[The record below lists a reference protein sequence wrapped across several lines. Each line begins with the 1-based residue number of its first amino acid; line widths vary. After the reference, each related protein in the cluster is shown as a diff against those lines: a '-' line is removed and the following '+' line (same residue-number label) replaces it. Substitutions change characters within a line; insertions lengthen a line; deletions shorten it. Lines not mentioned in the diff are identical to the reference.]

1 MPITH
6 EQIINRIKDVLNEKY
21 ISSTE
26 RVERIQVAVREFD
39 MENKVNNEIQA

>member
-6 EQIINRIKDVLNEKY
+6 EKIINRIKDILHEKY

-39 MENKVNNEIQA
+39 MENQESHEVQG

>member
-1 MPITH
+1 MLTH
-6 EQIINRIKDVLNEKY
+6 EKIINRIKDILSEKY

-39 MENKVNNEIQA
+39 MESKERHEVQA